1 MQQILAGLLYKKT
14 VIWTDLKI
22 NPGASRDNDV
32 IYAGQKVV
40 DAKQRI
46 DDFMQQQN
54 YLPSRYNYVP
64 IDHEEQGVFTSSQGL
79 DSDNQGNQG
88 TDFTQL
94 LDAVVDSHTD
104 METLIKDKFLFSQEK
119 ILGFLETNPVQLT
132 LREEVEHLY
141 NHITNL

>member
-1 MQQILAGLLYKKT
+1 MQIWRNQESAIKQQVSAFRDQGETGDQIHVIGKILNMKDKLMQQILAGLLYKKT

-79 DSDNQGNQG
+79 DSDN
-88 TDFTQL
+88 
-94 LDAVVDSHTD
+94 
-104 METLIKDKFLFSQEK
+104 
-119 ILGFLETNPVQLT
+119 
-132 LREEVEHLY
+132 
-141 NHITNL
+141 

>member
-40 DAKQRI
+40 DTKNRI
-46 DDFMQQQN
+46 DEFMQQQN

-64 IDHEEQGVFTSSQGL
+64 IDHEAQGVFTSALGL
-79 DSDNQGNQG
+79 DSDN
-88 TDFTQL
+88 
-94 LDAVVDSHTD
+94 
-104 METLIKDKFLFSQEK
+104 
-119 ILGFLETNPVQLT
+119 
-132 LREEVEHLY
+132 
-141 NHITNL
+141 

>member
-1 MQQILAGLLYKKT
+1 MQIWRNQESTIKQQVSALRDQGETGDQIHVIGKILNMKDKLMQQILAGLLYKKT

-64 IDHEEQGVFTSSQGL
+64 IDHEEQGVFTSSLGL
-79 DSDNQGNQG
+79 DSDN
-88 TDFTQL
+88 
-94 LDAVVDSHTD
+94 
-104 METLIKDKFLFSQEK
+104 
-119 ILGFLETNPVQLT
+119 
-132 LREEVEHLY
+132 
-141 NHITNL
+141 

>member
-1 MQQILAGLLYKKT
+1 MKDKLMQQILAGLLYKKT

-79 DSDNQGNQG
+79 DSDN
-88 TDFTQL
+88 
-94 LDAVVDSHTD
+94 
-104 METLIKDKFLFSQEK
+104 
-119 ILGFLETNPVQLT
+119 
-132 LREEVEHLY
+132 
-141 NHITNL
+141 